1 MIDWIRKTTITITQR
16 NNMAALE
23 DKAIWEDGEV
33 GVNLIFS
40 VRCEECYFLGM
51 NLCSLVVLSFLLPP
65 GNGRGGASNA
75 DR

>member
-1 MIDWIRKTTITITQR
+1 MIDWIQKTTITQR

-33 GVNLIFS
+33 GINLIFS
-40 VRCEECYFLGM
+40 VHCEGCYFLGM
-51 NLCSLVVLSFLLPP
+51 NLCSLVVLSFLLLP

>member
-33 GVNLIFS
+33 GINLIFS
-40 VRCEECYFLGM
+40 VRCEGCYFLGM

-65 GNGRGGASNA
+65 GNG
-75 DR
+75 

>member
-1 MIDWIRKTTITITQR
+1 MTTITQR

-33 GVNLIFS
+33 GINLTLS
-40 VRCEECYFLGM
+40 VRCEGCYFLGM
-51 NLCSLVVLSFLLPP
+51 NFYSLVVLSFLLPP
-65 GNGRGGASNA
+65 GNGRGCTSNA

>member
-1 MIDWIRKTTITITQR
+1 MIDWVEMNTITQR

-33 GVNLIFS
+33 QVNLTFS
-40 VRCEECYFLGM
+40 VRCEGCFFLGM
-51 NLCSLVVLSFLLPP
+51 NLCSLNALPFFLSP
-65 GNGRGGASNA
+65 GNGRRSSSNA